1 MTRVLLV
8 EDEKKIAR
16 FIEKG
21 LLKYGYHPTVV
32 EDGQQALEQINSDSY
47 DILLLDLGL
56 PIINGW
62 TVLQTLRRQG
72 FTLPII
78 VITAL
83 IDQGDRAMASGAN
96 AFIGKPFQ
104 FSELIVTIQRNLIA
118 EKSL

>member
-8 EDEKKIAR
+8 EDEKRIAR

-32 EDGQQALEQINSDSY
+32 EDGQQALEQINREPY
-47 DILLLDLGL
+47 DIILLDLGL

-72 FTLPII
+72 VTLPII

-83 IDQGDRAMASGAN
+83 IDQGNRAMASGAN
-96 AFIGKPFQ
+96 AFIGKPFK
-104 FSELIVTIQRNLIA
+104 FSELIVTIQR
-118 EKSL
+118 SLTTE